1 MANAETS
8 FGLRPVGL
16 VGSGTNSTGV
26 TQYEIASNNTNA
38 IFNGALVIPL
48 AGGVIDQAGDTAGGT
63 TAALGVLVGVEYVDS
78 VSKKPVFIN
87 YWPGSGSVS
96 VDTNHPVKALV
107 ADNPEQLFVVAAD
120 ATLTDRATAL
130 TGVFANASLGTSAR
144 TGSTDTGKSNSQLSV
159 SSINTTATLPLRI
172 VGLVDDDANNDYSSA
187 GAHLLVRINAHF
199 NSGTRRFD
207 SQTTADSVSYTH
219 LTLPTT

>member
-16 VGSGTNSTGV
+16 VGSGANSTGL

-38 IFNGALVIPL
+38 IYNGALVIPL
-48 AGGVIDQAGDTAGGT
+48 AAGVIDQAGDTAGGT

-107 ADNPEQLFVVAAD
+107 ADNPNQLFVVAAD

-130 TGVFANASLGTSAR
+130 AGVFANASLGTSAR

-159 SSINTTATLPLRI
+159 SSIATTATLPLRI
-172 VGLVDDDANNDYSSA
+172 VGLVDDAANNDYGSA

-207 SQTTADSVSYTH
+207 SQTTADSTGI
-219 LTLPTT
+219 